1 MEKQMLRRSSSPLAG
16 RPCQTLLACVIVAV
30 IAGTGTRSA
39 SQADESLS
47 LPREFQP
54 RSLGSGLPEGAT
66 AEISAGLS
74 TLYSA
79 AKSADERLAAAD
91 QLRTLL
97 SKDDLAPI
105 RSAVERRIDLVSAGI
120 QAMQTEALSDEDKAR
135 VEAIIAATNRYE
147 DTCSAADA
155 DAARAAWR
163 DLRENEA
170 VMAAIRPVFMSQ
182 YFNHN
187 MHVTLSESMLAR
199 FVSDYRT
206 DHGTIA
212 ECILGAWVT
221 GRQTTNANV
230 TADIKRS
237 TGQGMFELRLN
248 GQVISNSQ
256 GRKKPATIFTRGTH
270 TFRVDAPVYFDGQ
283 TLSTGQARMDVQTRN
298 QTVGVKTDL
307 DWIPIFG
314 SIARKIARQEAAKKR
329 GQSEQIAARKI
340 ANRAMPEFIKEVNE
354 RFAEANASI
363 QQDLFDGLNKKG
375 VGPDTISSRSSES
388 HLGISSRTIGG
399 ARLGGTPQPF
409 SPLPEGIAIQLHETA
424 LNNII
429 DGLEMDGRT
438 IPEDQFFDELSQAF
452 SDLLQREIKFD
463 GGDDAA
469 ADEPAPDDP
478 PATFALSQSDSIR
491 VRFEDDTIVL
501 VLQTGIIQ
509 EGKDPLPQHR
519 IEVPIG
525 ISVDGQ
531 EIVLTPP
538 EKLTEIRTTALEPV
552 SALKR
557 AGIANQIRRI
567 LTARLPERRLDNAVD
582 VAASDTKTIRLRTF
596 LLSSED
602 GWLYAELK

>member
-1 MEKQMLRRSSSPLAG
+1 MEKQMVRQSNSQRSHRRSQS
-16 RPCQTLLACVIVAV
+16 LLMCLTAAV
-30 IAGTGTRSA
+30 ITWASA
-39 SQADESLS
+39 ATISRADDSLS

-54 RSLGSGLPEGAT
+54 RSLGSGLPDGAI

-79 AKSADERLAAAD
+79 DKTADERLAAAD

-97 SKDDLAPI
+97 AADDLKPI

-120 QAMQTEALSDEDKAR
+120 QAMQADALADEDKAR

-163 DLRENEA
+163 DLKENEA
-170 VMAAIRPVFMSQ
+170 VMATLRPVFMTQ

-206 DHGTIA
+206 DQGTIA

-221 GRQTTNANV
+221 GRQTTNASV

-248 GQVISNSQ
+248 GQVLSNSQ

-270 TFRVDAPVYFDGQ
+270 NFVIDLPVYFDGQ
-283 TLSTGQARMDVQTRN
+283 TASTGQAKIDVQTRN

-314 SIARKIARQEAAKKR
+314 SIARKIARQKAAEKR
-329 GQSEQIAARKI
+329 GQSEQIAAQKI

-354 RFAEANASI
+354 RFAKANASI
-363 QQDLFDGLNKKG
+363 QKDLFDGLNNKG

-399 ARLGGTPQPF
+399 ARLGGSPQPF

-429 DGLEMDGRT
+429 DGLEMNGRT
-438 IPEDQFFDELSQAF
+438 IPEDQFLDELSKAF

-463 GGDDAA
+463 GGKEAA
-469 ADEPAPDDP
+469 AEEPAADDP
-478 PATFALSQSDSIR
+478 PATFALSESDSIR

-501 VLQTGIIQ
+501 VLQTGIVQ
-509 EGKDPLPQHR
+509 EGKDPIPQHR

-525 ISVDGQ
+525 LGVDGQ
-531 EIVLTPP
+531 EIVLSPP
-538 EKLTEIRTTALEPV
+538 EKLTDIRTTALEPV
-552 SALKR
+552 PALKR

>member
-1 MEKQMLRRSSSPLAG
+1 MENLMVRQSKSHRRNLLNHFSQICSILAVA
-16 RPCQTLLACVIVAV
+16 TLTV
-30 IAGTGTRSA
+30 TNSA
-39 SQADESLS
+39 SRADDVLS

-54 RSLGSGLPEGAT
+54 RSLGSGLPEAAIT
-66 AEISAGLS
+66 EVSAGLS

-79 AKSADERLAAAD
+79 GKSPGERLAAAE

-97 SKDDLAPI
+97 TNDALKPI

-120 QAMQTEALSDEDKAR
+120 QAMQSEGLADEDKAR

-170 VMAAIRPVFMSQ
+170 VMSAIRPVFMSQ

-199 FVSDYRT
+199 FVNDYRT

-221 GRQTTNANV
+221 GSQATTASV

-237 TGQGMFELRLN
+237 SGQGHFILRLN
-248 GQVISNSQ
+248 GQIRSNTQ
-256 GRKKPATIFTRGTH
+256 GRRKPATIFTRGTH
-270 TFRVDAPVYFDGQ
+270 SFVVDSPVYFDGQ
-283 TLSTGQARMDVQTRN
+283 TLSSGQARMDVQTRN

-314 SIARKIARQEAAKKR
+314 SIARKIARQKAAEKR

-340 ANRAMPEFIKEVNE
+340 ADRAMPEFVKEVNE

-363 QQDLFDGLNKKG
+363 QKDLFDGLNNKG

-429 DGLEMDGRT
+429 DGLEMNGRT
-438 IPEDQFFDELSQAF
+438 IPEDQFFDELSKAL
-452 SDLLQREIKFD
+452 SDLLQREIKFGED
-463 GGDDAA
+463 NATA
-469 ADEPAPDDP
+469 EEPASDDP
-478 PATFALSQSDSIR
+478 PATFALNEADSIR
-491 VRFEDDTIVL
+491 IRFEDDTIVL

-509 EGKDPLPQHR
+509 EGKDPIPQHR

-525 ISVDGQ
+525 IGVDGQ

-552 SALKR
+552 PALKR

-582 VAASDTKTIRLRTF
+582 VVASDTKTIRLRTF
-596 LLSSED
+596 LLNSND